1 MTEEQN
7 TTPEMEIPAMEIPA
21 VAEAVVETPV
31 ETVAEAAPVVEV
43 AAVETPR
50 ETTSAAPENPVAE
63 VKTVRKFASGR
74 APEAPRV
81 AGGRPAAGG
90 RGGDRGGKG
99 GPKRAGGRPERVKP
113 EFEQKTI
120 DVRRVTRVVSGGR
133 RFTFSVAL
141 VIGDR
146 NGKVGFGMGKA
157 GDTALAID
165 KAYKQA
171 QKKMVELSLTKEKS
185 IPYELAAKFNASN
198 IILKPNK
205 GRGLIAGS
213 SARVVLA
220 MAGVENITA
229 KIHSGSKN
237 KINNAKVAMKA
248 LAEISSPYEKKAAAP
263 GAEKAMGESREG
275 ARPRAP
281 RATVNG
287 APRKAF
293 FVKKKVDTE
302 NAEAPKAEI
311 VFEK

>member
-1 MTEEQN
+1 MTSEIIETKETGVVKKFTSYN
-7 TTPEMEIPAMEIPA
+7 SSRTPQK
-21 VAEAVVETPV
+21 
-31 ETVAEAAPVVEV
+31 
-43 AAVETPR
+43 R
-50 ETTSAAPENPVAE
+50 
-63 VKTVRKFASGR
+63 SGNGK
-74 APEAPRV
+74 PS
-81 AGGRPAAGG
+81 
-90 RGGDRGGKG
+90 DRQGKGKG
-99 GPKRAGGRPERVKP
+99 GRGGRPERVKP

-146 NGKVGFGMGKA
+146 KGRVGFGMGKA

-171 QKKMVELSLTKEKS
+171 QKKMVNLNLTKTGS
-185 IPYELAAKFNASN
+185 IPNEMSAKYNASF
-198 IILKPNK
+198 IKLMPNK

-220 MAGVENITA
+220 MAGLQNITA

-237 KINNAKVAMKA
+237 KINNAKVVMKA
-248 LAEISSPYEKKAAAP
+248 LASIATPYEKKAKS
-263 GAEKAMGESREG
+263 ELSDGENTK
-275 ARPRAP
+275 PRNSERGRSESAGG
-281 RATVNG
+281 R

-293 FVKKKVDTE
+293 FVKKKVEESME
-302 NAEAPKAEI
+302 NPKQDI